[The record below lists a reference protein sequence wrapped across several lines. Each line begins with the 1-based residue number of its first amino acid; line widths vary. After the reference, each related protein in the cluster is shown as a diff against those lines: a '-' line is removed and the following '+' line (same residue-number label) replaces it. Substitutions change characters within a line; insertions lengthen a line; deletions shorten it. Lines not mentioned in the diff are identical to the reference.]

1 MNVDMKKSKTKWGM
15 IAVSAI
21 IILIPIILYFIL
33 PSWQSWLKEA
43 WDVLTS
49 NNEARIEAWVEDMG
63 WYAPV
68 AIVVLMTL
76 QMFLFVVP
84 SWLLMVISVMAYG
97 AWAGGALAVLAVAVA
112 SAIGYGIGKAAGE
125 PAMKKVLGE
134 KKDAWIRRET
144 DRYGFWAIIITRLNP
159 LLSNDAISVLGG
171 ALRMGFWK
179 FLSATLAG
187 IIPLVILIGVL
198 GQNASSMKTSLIW
211 LSVVSLLG
219 LGFKIW
225 WDKRQDRR
233 EAAGTPEAAETTPA
247 D

>member
-1 MNVDMKKSKTKWGM
+1 MKERIKKPKYWL
-15 IAVSAI
+15 IAVSAVV
-21 IILIPIILYFIL
+21 LLTPVVLYFIL
-33 PSWQSWLKEA
+33 PGWQNWINEA
-43 WDVLTS
+43 WAVLTS
-49 NNEARIEAWVEDMG
+49 KNEARIEAWVNDLG
-63 WYAPV
+63 WYAPA
-68 AIVVLMTL
+68 AIVALMTI
-76 QMFLFVVP
+76 QMFLFVIP

-97 AWAGGALAVLAVAVA
+97 AFAGGALAVFAVAVA

-134 KKDAWIRRET
+134 KKDAWIRKET

-179 FLSATLAG
+179 FLMATLAG
-187 IIPLVILIGVL
+187 IIPLVIIIGLL
-198 GQNASSMKTSLIW
+198 GHNAESMKTSLFW
-211 LSVVSLLG
+211 LSGVSLLG

-225 WDKRQDRR
+225 WDKRQDRH
-233 EAAGTPEAAETTPA
+233 EAEASDKTAQAPVG